1 MATKLFFARRAI
13 VRCAVIAVCFGTRP
27 FAARAE
33 SSTSTAA
40 STNTTASTNTAAST
54 STTADSEAERR
65 ALEAEFGAALSPDQP
80 QPAPAE
86 ESASGLPR
94 ALTSMLPDIAL
105 VGDFALAAF
114 SEDENLQGGGHDP
127 TSNGFNLQ
135 QLELSLA
142 SIVDPYFRFDA
153 NIVFSLYGVEVEE
166 AYGKTLKL
174 PFHLQVRAG
183 QFLTRF
189 GRINATHPHAWDF
202 VDQTFAVSR
211 IFGSEGNRGLGAELS
226 WLTPLP
232 WFLELL
238 ISSTGAAGEG
248 TARSFYGPDDLG
260 VHSPLDLQWT
270 AAAKQ
275 FFELSEE
282 LSLVFGL
289 SAATGPSSTGRD
301 NRSDVY
307 GTDIYLKYR
316 PLGNSDNMVLSLQSE
331 WFYRRRQIPEDLL
344 QDFNGYA
351 QVFWRFD
358 RRWGAAGRFELGTP
372 ARGLNGEVGLDPL
385 DAEWTKNRYRLSAS
399 VTFWPS
405 EFSRLRA
412 QTAVDIPRWREEPI
426 YSAFLAVEL
435 AIGAHGAHAF

>member
-1 MATKLFFARRAI
+1 MATNIIFARRAI
-13 VRCAVIAVCFGTRP
+13 VRCAAIAVCLGARGSI
-27 FAARAE
+27 ARADHV
-33 SSTSTAA
+33 SAT
-40 STNTTASTNTAAST
+40 STNTAAAT
-54 STTADSEAERR
+54 SSTADSEAERR
-65 ALEAEFGAALSPDQP
+65 ALEAEFGAALTKDQP
-80 QPAPAE
+80 
-86 ESASGLPR
+86 ESAPPSDGPASSIPR
-94 ALTSMLPDIAL
+94 ALNNMLPDIAL

-114 SEDENLQGGGHDP
+114 SQDENLQGGGHDP
-127 TSNGFNLQ
+127 TANGFNLQ
-135 QLELSLA
+135 QLELNLA

-153 NIVFSLYGVEVEE
+153 NIVFSLFGVEIEE
-166 AYGKTLKL
+166 AYGKTLEL

-202 VDQTFAVSR
+202 VDQTFAISR

-226 WLTPLP
+226 WLAPLP

-260 VHSPLDLQWT
+260 VKSPLDLQWT

-275 FFELSEE
+275 FFELSDD

-301 NRSDVY
+301 NRSDIY

-316 PLGNSDNMVLSLQSE
+316 PIGGGNNMVLSLQSE
-331 WFYRRRQIPEDLL
+331 WFYRRRQIPEELL
-344 QDFNGYA
+344 QDFNGYVQA
-351 QVFWRFD
+351 FWRFD
-358 RRWGAAGRFELGTP
+358 KRWGAAGRFELGTP
-372 ARGLNGEVGLDPL
+372 ARGLNGDVGLDPL
-385 DAEWTKNRYRLSAS
+385 DAEWTENRYRLSTS

-412 QTAVDIPRWREEPI
+412 QAAVDMPRWREEPI
-426 YSAFLAVEL
+426 YSGFLAVEL
-435 AIGAHGAHAF
+435 AIGSHGAHAF